1 MLHTVSLSPN
11 RQISSNQSFIIH
23 HFTADLNSA
32 IAPAEHRILALQT
45 AIAEFDH
52 DEDWKHD
59 EELDLHADKI
69 LFQKLAFCF
78 TSDPGS
84 EEVAMI
90 CTALEMVYRA
100 SRQRIALSF
109 SELRESVLPIFVTM
123 LNKPLRYQKLEE
135 LEHAILEADH
145 KRSPG
150 VVDDEPLLVGS
161 NKKSTVA
168 KDMQDSYSS
177 YSNDYPPKP
186 KASTYDDDQT
196 YATYDDGYPQ
206 KPKASSHDDDQ
217 TYATY
222 DDGYPQKPKA
232 SSYDDDQTYAT
243 YDDGYPKKPKASSY
257 DDDQTY
263 ATYDD
268 DYPRKPKASNYDDDQ
283 SYATYDDDY
292 PRKPKASNYDDDQ
305 SYATYDDDYPKKPK
319 ASSSDDDQTYATFA
333 NDDKGYAQ
341 NDASYANNTA
351 SYAEDSYVEYEDG
364 EDPETLR
371 VRGGAGGNDSQAQ
384 QSYADQSFAQDSYVE
399 GGASYVQGEGSYR
412 DQYDVETVMS
422 EETYGDSLGKPV
434 KSKQLDEDASSV
446 YSEYTEAAF
455 TKPSYARD
463 DATIYTTDGMPPIA
477 EESPQEGD
485 LKTIGEG
492 SRESGTEYSESF
504 GVEKSF
510 SNHQSFPAPT
520 RSVNDA
526 QSVVSHARGLKE
538 KKRQQET
545 RDGNALIQRL
555 EAELKLIRF
564 DIPANPIAVGRSLQV
579 LRYFSRV
586 LSAMVQLAHHPGMLD
601 ALVYQLERQ
610 PYGKYKQHFY
620 EYENGEPR
628 AEDEMD
634 ELQGAR
640 IDAIATIVN
649 LACAEENKSK
659 IANHKGLLDAI
670 ADVAQNDDSEEARE
684 HAAIVLMNL
693 AYEDENKVCSR
704 CV

>member
-150 VVDDEPLLVGS
+150 VVVDEPLLVGS

-177 YSNDYPPKP
+177 YSNDYPQKP
-186 KASTYDDDQT
+186 KASTY
-196 YATYDDGYPQ
+196 
-206 KPKASSHDDDQ
+206 DDDQ

-243 YDDGYPKKPKASSY
+243 
-257 DDDQTY
+257 
-263 ATYDD
+263 
-268 DYPRKPKASNYDDDQ
+268 N
-283 SYATYDDDY
+283 DDDY

-341 NDASYANNTA
+341 NDTSYANNTA

-485 LKTIGEG
+485 LNTIGEG